1 MYLFTDYIAETE
13 QDLIESR
20 NKPGTKINVSFA
32 LIFSPELFEDNLRA
46 GLSILG
52 TDEFMSYKDVG
63 KFNGLVLN
71 PLLDLIEVYAAREPA
86 EAKEAAARMI
96 SVLEQIST
104 DDDTFPKHE
113 IENIRKSVESLN

>member
-1 MYLFTDYIAETE
+1 MYLFTDYIAETK

-20 NKPGTKINVSFA
+20 NKPGTMINVSFV
-32 LIFSPELFEDNLRA
+32 LNFSPELFEDNLRA

-71 PLLDLIEVYAAREPA
+71 PLLDLIEVCAAREPSA
-86 EAKEAAARMI
+86 AKEAAARMI
-96 SVLEQIST
+96 SIIEDIST
-104 DDDTFPKHE
+104 DDDMFPKYE
-113 IENIRKSVESLN
+113 IEKIRESVKILL